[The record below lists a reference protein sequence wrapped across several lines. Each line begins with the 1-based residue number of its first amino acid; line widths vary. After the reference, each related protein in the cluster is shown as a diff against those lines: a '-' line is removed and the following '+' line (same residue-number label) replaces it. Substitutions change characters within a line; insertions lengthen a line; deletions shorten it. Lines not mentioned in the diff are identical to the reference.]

1 MGEGAGRRVWSDR
14 RRVRGGRRGSADR
27 LYRGRRRYYL
37 DISTNVIM
45 WERGCIPSI
54 GHQRWQHLLRYKAPS
69 LSPYR
74 MRQNRG
80 RSHPPRPLRI
90 RNNMWVYRPR
100 IAHVVDSP
108 PEKGFDWCSEIK
120 GDHPRSYGPHTSGL
134 HTRRWC
140 FVGGLRGVGRGCRRV
155 IGGIAS
161 ERDSS
166 ARTGAGRHRIVLVVG
181 EVCGSMGGV
190 VRVLR
195 WTRQPRGM
203 VTRWEWLWK

>member
-1 MGEGAGRRVWSDR
+1 
-14 RRVRGGRRGSADR
+14 
-27 LYRGRRRYYL
+27 
-37 DISTNVIM
+37 M

-54 GHQRWQHLLRYKAPS
+54 CHQRWQHLLRYEPPS

-74 MRQNRG
+74 MRQYGR
-80 RSHPPRPLRI
+80 RSHSPRPLRI
-90 RNNMWVYRPR
+90 RNNMRIYRPR
-100 IAHVVDSP
+100 IAHVIYSS
-108 PEKGFDWCSEIK
+108 PEKGFDWCSEVE
-120 GDHPRSYGPHTSGL
+120 GDHPRCHGSHTSGL

-140 FVGGLRGVGRGCRRV
+140 LIGGLRGVGRSGRRV

-181 EVCGSMGGV
+181 EVCRRMGGV

-195 WTRQPRGM
+195 WMRQPRGR
-203 VTRWEWLWK
+203 VTRWEWLWRDQLWESTTTRDDQNMYKKRT